1 LLRPSDRPID
11 PQAEEEQIDAAAA
24 SLPAMAK
31 KSSSPKKKR
40 IAKLFVLDTNVLMHD
55 PASLF
60 RFEEND
66 LYLPMGTLEELD
78 SNKKGL
84 SDVARNARQASRF
97 LDEIVS
103 AKGGDIAKG
112 LPIRTRDG
120 GPSAGG
126 RLFLQ
131 TEAINGDL
139 PATLPAGKTDN
150 QILSVVRHLQKKDPA
165 RGVILVSKDINMRIK
180 ARALGLATED
190 YYNDKVLEDTD
201 LLYTGVSKLAANFW
215 DTHGRDMESWKKDGH
230 TYYRVRGP
238 MVPQLCLNG
247 FVYDESGERPLHAL
261 VKEKSG
267 RIAVLQTLRDYSHAK
282 NSVWG
287 ITARNREQNFALNL
301 LMNPDIDFVTLL
313 GQAGTGK
320 TLLTLAA
327 GLTQVLDEKRYSE
340 IIMTRVTVPIGE
352 DIGFLPGTE
361 EEKMQPWMGALEDNL
376 DVLNVSD
383 ESGGD
388 WGRAATRDLVRSR
401 IKVKSLNFMRGRTFL
416 NKWLIIDEAQNL
428 TPKQMKTLIT
438 RAGPGTKVI
447 CLGNIAQ
454 IDTPYLTEGSS
465 GLSFVVDRMKGWGH
479 AGHVTLARGERS
491 RLADYAAETL

>member
-1 LLRPSDRPID
+1 MS
-11 PQAEEEQIDAAAA
+11 
-24 SLPAMAK
+24 K
-31 KSSSPKKKR
+31 KSRGPRKAKVK
-40 IAKLFVLDTNVLMHD
+40 KLFVLDTNVLMHD

-60 RFEEND
+60 RFEEHD

-103 AKGGDIAKG
+103 VKGGDIAAG

-190 YYNDKVLEDTD
+190 YYNDKVPEDTD
-201 LLYTGVSKLAANFW
+201 LLYTGVEKLAPNFW
-215 DTHGRDMESWKKDGH
+215 ETHGRDMESWKKDGH

-238 MVPQLCLNG
+238 LVPKLQLNQ

-261 VKEKSG
+261 LKEKTG
-267 RIAVLQTLRDYSHAK
+267 RVAVIETLRDYSHAK

-287 ITARNREQNFALNL
+287 VVARNREQNFALNL
-301 LMNPDIDFVTLL
+301 LMNPNIDFVTLL

-401 IKVKSLNFMRGRTFL
+401 IKIKSLNFMRGRTFL

-438 RAGPGTKVI
+438 RAGPGTKVV

-465 GLSFVVDRMKGWGH
+465 GLSFVVDRMKGWAH